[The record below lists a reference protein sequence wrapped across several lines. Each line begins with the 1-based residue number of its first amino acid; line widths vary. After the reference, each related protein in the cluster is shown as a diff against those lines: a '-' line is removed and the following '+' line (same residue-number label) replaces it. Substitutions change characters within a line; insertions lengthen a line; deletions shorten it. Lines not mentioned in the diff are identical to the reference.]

1 MLVGSLKYIISCPLI
16 VAHRINIILTRLKL
30 AVLTGYS
37 SYAVKGGAFVKS
49 SQELLPDIHEAEHKQ
64 KTRGPAH
71 RVSGLCE
78 CMRCSSSLKAAWAEC
93 TCAGAA
99 RYIVRAWALLDIC
112 KRTVF

>member
-1 MLVGSLKYIISCPLI
+1 MNAKNRFDGEGGGLVKSPLI
-16 VAHRINIILTRLKL
+16 
-30 AVLTGYS
+30 
-37 SYAVKGGAFVKS
+37 KS
-49 SQELLPDIHEAEHKQ
+49 SQELLPGIHEAEHKQ
-64 KTRGPAH
+64 KTQGPAH